1 MASTRGHTGI
11 NRGWPCLNA
20 CRELVGRGTHIT
32 RYHRGAWPK
41 SGSTEPEALESS
53 VENKNT
59 PHSSSLCISTS
70 APRIL
75 CGKHLFQV
83 APLKALG
90 SWQRRDLVLL
100 ILHPQGL
107 AQNLAQSRC
116 SINVCWM
123 RKLLAGRAVSCH
135 SRESDQ
141 RKQRLEVCT
150 VRPMSRIQ
158 ECGIRWELSA

>member
-1 MASTRGHTGI
+1 MPAGSWSGGGHTSHGI
-11 NRGWPCLNA
+11 TEE
-20 CRELVGRGTHIT
+20 RELSLAARSREHLRAQLRIKTLLFQAPCASLPLHL
-32 RYHRGAWPK
+32 
-41 SGSTEPEALESS
+41 GSY
-53 VENKNT
+53 VENM
-59 PHSSSLCISTS
+59 
-70 APRIL
+70 
-75 CGKHLFQV
+75 FQV

-141 RKQRLEVCT
+141 QKQRLEVCT

-158 ECGIRWELSA
+158 ECGIR